1 MHDYI
6 FYTEEGFCQAP
17 NNSEVENYQIL
28 GFECGG
34 NPKEASDR
42 LIENN
47 PWIIEK
53 GYSIEKILHKEVV
66 F

>member
-6 FYTEEGFCQAP
+6 FYTEEGLCQAP
-17 NNSEVENYQIL
+17 DNSAVENFQVL
-28 GFECGG
+28 GFERG
-34 NPKEASDR
+34 NNPAEAIDR

-53 GYSIEKILHKEVV
+53 GYTQERILHKEVV
-66 F
+66 Y